1 MPKRKLDIAH
11 WAWCAA
17 AFVAVAAVAWLA
29 AERFTYLHPA
39 LLSACVLLPFAAWL
53 NSWRNNRRASLTRL
67 STLSAHLGGRLGWK
81 PIAKPAPLAFA
92 LAGSGLLIIA
102 LARPQSHDTRE
113 DVHQEGI
120 DIMIAM
126 DISVSMLAKDLKP
139 DRLDAAKRTGTRFI
153 KARPTDRIGL
163 VVYEGEAFTACPLTT
178 DHDVLI
184 GLLNESRSGLID
196 GGTAVGMGLATAVN
210 RLRESAAKSK
220 VVILLTDGVSN
231 TGSVQPVDA
240 AHIAEAMGIR
250 VYTIGVGTKGKALSP
265 VARYPNGKIQFDYVD
280 VELDEA
286 TLREIASL
294 TGGQYFRATDE
305 QRLREIYEEIDRL
318 ERTRIEVEQFT
329 SRKEEFH
336 PFAMAGSLLLLA
348 GFLVDRSI
356 LRGIA

>member
-1 MPKRKLDIAH
+1 MPKRKPDIAH

-17 AFVAVAAVAWLA
+17 AFVAVAAAAWLA

-53 NSWRNNRRASLTRL
+53 NSWRNDRRASLTRL

-220 VVILLTDGVSN
+220 VVILLTDGVHN
-231 TGSVQPVDA
+231 AGEIDPLTA
-240 AHIAEAMGIR
+240 AEAAKALGVK
-250 VYTIGVGTKGKALSP
+250 VYTIGAAKPGQVP
-265 VARYPNGKIQFDYVD
+265 VPVQDLFGDTQIAYQESQI
-280 VELDEA
+280 DEQV
-286 TLREIASL
+286 LRQVADI
-294 TGGQYFRATDE
+294 TGGRYFRAEDTRDL
-305 QRLREIYEEIDRL
+305 QAIYDAIDKL
-318 ERTRIEVEQFT
+318 EKSQVEVQVFNRYQE
-329 SRKEEFH
+329 
-336 PFAMAGSLLLLA
+336 LA
-348 GFLVDRSI
+348 GWLMVPALLVLLVELALSQTVFRR
-356 LRGIA
+356 LP

>member
-1 MPKRKLDIAH
+1 MPRHKPDIAH
-11 WAWCAA
+11 WAWCGAS
-17 AFVAVAAVAWLA
+17 FAVVGAVAWSVA
-29 AERFTYLHPA
+29 NRFTYLHPA
-39 LLSACVLLPFAAWL
+39 LLLACALLPLAAWL
-53 NSWRNNRRASLTRL
+53 GSWRNNRRASLTRL
-67 STLSAHLGGRLGWK
+67 STLSAHLKSHRGWK
-81 PIAKPAPLAFA
+81 SLAKPAPHAFA
-92 LAGSGLLIIA
+92 IAGTGLLVVA

-153 KARPTDRIGL
+153 SARPMDRIGL

-178 DHDVLI
+178 DHGVLI

-210 RLRESAAKSK
+210 RLRESPAKSK
-220 VVILLTDGVSN
+220 IVILLTDGVSN

-265 VARYPNGKIQFDYVD
+265 VARYPNGKIQFDYID

-305 QRLREIYEEIDRL
+305 QRLREIYDEIDRL

-348 GFLVDRSI
+348 GFLIDRSI